1 MKLIKAIP
9 MSPVIIKVIPR
20 PRSGAGIFE
29 YIIMTS
35 ARIFKIKPGKKDEWQ
50 HWCHKIA
57 TTHKD
62 EAIDTLKEEN
72 IMHEMFVIFS
82 LDGED
87 YTIGFSQESEGQ
99 IAQSTDIDDPLNQ
112 KHRDKKH
119 ECLEPIDESDVSI
132 GYSLYNL

>member
-1 MKLIKAIP
+1 
-9 MSPVIIKVIPR
+9 
-20 PRSGAGIFE
+20 
-29 YIIMTS
+29 
-35 ARIFKIKPGKKDEWQ
+35 
-50 HWCHKIA
+50 
-57 TTHKD
+57 
-62 EAIDTLKEEN
+62 
-72 IMHEMFVIFS
+72 MFVIFS